1 MINDKTW
8 LSFQSRNFDCKW
20 FPFEHR
26 FKDVL
31 SIHIERS
38 RTTLFVLHL
47 LPKRIYYHA
56 NSSQTQLYKRNLMY
70 TTAVLIAHTFFLW
83 YVKID
88 LLYISPLLI
97 KCISL
102 NTHKLHLFHGK
113 TFTKLSLSARTGRSL
128 CKMIVGLFVTFS
140 SWKEFSLI
148 QKYEPVNAVSLNFNF
163 WGPISIQF
171 IFTSFCLSFPTF
183 LCLLKSYS
191 FVGNGL
197 A

>member
-20 FPFEHR
+20 FPFEHW

-70 TTAVLIAHTFFLW
+70 TTAVLIAHTFLW

-113 TFTKLSLSARTGRSL
+113 TFTKLSLSVRTGRSL
-128 CKMIVGLFVTFS
+128 YKMIVRLFVTFS
-140 SWKEFSLI
+140 LNEFSLI
-148 QKYEPVNAVSLNFNF
+148 FEYEPVSTASLHFNF